1 MESLSDSLQIKEFYR
16 TKGTVIAPRK
26 ITIGS
31 TRIKI
36 IPGMTEEEIR
46 KGAGNQNAG

>member
-1 MESLSDSLQIKEFYR
+1 MESLSDSLQINEFYR
-16 TKGTVIAPRK
+16 TKGTVTAPRK
-26 ITIGS
+26 IIIES